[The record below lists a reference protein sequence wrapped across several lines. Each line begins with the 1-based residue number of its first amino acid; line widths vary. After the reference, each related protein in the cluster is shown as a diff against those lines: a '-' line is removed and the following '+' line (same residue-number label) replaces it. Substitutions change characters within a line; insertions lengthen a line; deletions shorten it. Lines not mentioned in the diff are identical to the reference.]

1 MNFIFRTREEIF
13 KMTKYVFMRDR
24 GGKRYVMEYTGDLRE
39 FVTSI
44 ENLFLVE
51 ITVVVPLTKE
61 EYDQWD

>member
-1 MNFIFRTREEIF
+1 MSN
-13 KMTKYVFMRDR
+13 YVFMRDR
-24 GGKRYVMEYTGDLRE
+24 AGARYVMEYTGDLRE

-51 ITVVVPLTKE
+51 ITMVVPLTKE